1 MSDTTGGGPM
11 PGEDFLLRRRPA
23 IASFFVF
30 FLGIAICLGGPLVKE
45 DAPIGFTTGVVVSLV
60 FLAIIIKRWSHVY
73 TLTRRQIK
81 VSQGLG
87 FGPGSE
93 ISLADIDS
101 IDVNQGLT
109 LRLFGLGHVLLHS
122 RRPEHGSLIVY
133 GMPDPHGFRQRLEL
147 LIHDAGGALRQSEG
161 GEAS

>member
-1 MSDTTGGGPM
+1 MNETTGSGPT
-11 PGEDFLLRRRPA
+11 PGEEILMKRRPA

-60 FLAIIIKRWSHVY
+60 FLAIIVKRWSHVY
-73 TLTRRQIK
+73 TLTRRRLM

-87 FGPGSE
+87 FGPGSAMD
-93 ISLADIDS
+93 LADIDS

-122 RRPEHGSLIVY
+122 RRSEQSSLIVY
-133 GMPDPHGFRQRLEL
+133 GMPDPNGFRERLEV
-147 LIHDAGGALRQSEG
+147 LIQEAGGALRDG
-161 GEAS
+161 GAGAGR